1 MDDLIPALY
10 FVCAWATYYPNSGLG
25 NIVLV
30 TNSLD
35 VAEDKMKEIRADKYF
50 TDNLRIYRSCEL
62 EWAMVGM

>member
-1 MDDLIPALY
+1 MDELIPELY
-10 FVCAWATYYPNSGLG
+10 FVCTWATCYPSGGLG

-35 VAEDKMKEIRADKYF
+35 VAEDKMKEIRADKHF

-62 EWAMVGM
+62 DWVMVGM